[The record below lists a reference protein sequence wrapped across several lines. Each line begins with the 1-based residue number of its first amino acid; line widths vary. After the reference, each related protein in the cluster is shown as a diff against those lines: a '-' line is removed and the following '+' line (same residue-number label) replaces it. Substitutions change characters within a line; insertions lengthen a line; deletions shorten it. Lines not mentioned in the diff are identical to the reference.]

1 MRRASYVVLAALAGG
16 CASAGAR
23 QASKPTPQAAQ
34 AAESSSTERAQYPSS
49 YRRHPNPPV
58 VIRNA
63 TIMTA
68 TGQEIANGS
77 LLMKDGKIVAIG
89 KSVDAPADAAV
100 VDGTGKYVTPGL
112 IDDHSHLGVYAAPGT
127 DAESDGNEAT
137 NPITAEVWAE
147 HSFWPQDPQIPLA
160 IAGGIT
166 TIQALPGS
174 ANLIGGRSAI
184 LKLIPARTV
193 QEMKF
198 PGARYGLKM
207 ACGENPKRVYGRR
220 GGPATR
226 MGNMAGYRSA
236 FTQAETYRRRWH
248 TWRKD
253 HKGDP
258 PERNLRLETLAEVL
272 RGNMYVQNHC
282 YRADEM
288 AQMIDLAHEFGFKI
302 RSFHHAVE
310 SYKIADLLAKE
321 GTSVSVWADWWGFKE
336 EAMDGVQQNAALN
349 QQAGGRPI
357 IHSDDPGGIQ
367 RLNQEAAKAM
377 YAGNAPASR
386 SRATRPC
393 GGSRST
399 LPGPL
404 GSTRSSEHSSPARW
418 PTWWCGPAIRSR
430 SIRRPC
436 RSTTTAGSRTTARI
450 LRTSRAPISNWAR
463 CPRPGATDDRAAARP
478 GHCHHGWNGLSRL
491 RSEARQRERADPRRP
506 HRRRGNERAHSAG
519 CDPHRRRREMD
530 HPGPHRRGRPA
541 RPGGDQRGAR
551 DARRER
557 AGRHHR
563 RVLQRGGGDQP
574 GLDGHPR
581 YADRRDHDRARRAD
595 RQPRERPGGPD
606 RARRRHDRADACEVA
621 GGRGRRSLGERQR
634 RRRGLAGRR
643 GGTVARRVPRRARVR
658 AA

>member
-137 NPITAEVWAE
+137 NPVTAEVWAE

-207 ACGENPKRVYGRR
+207 ACGENPKRVYHSR
-220 GGPATR
+220 GPSTR
-226 MGNMAGYRSA
+226 MGNMAGYREA
-236 FTQAETYRRRWH
+236 FSQAESYRRRWDKWH
-248 TWRKD
+248 KD
-253 HKGDP
+253 HQGDP

-272 RGNMYVQNHC
+272 RGNIYVQNHC

-288 AQMIDLAHEFGFKI
+288 AQMLDLAHEFGFKI

-310 SYKIADLLAKE
+310 AYKIADLLARE

-336 EAMDGVQQNAALN
+336 EAMDGIHENAALN
-349 QQAGGRPI
+349 QAAGGRPL
-357 IHSDDPGGIQ
+357 IHSDSPSGIQ

-377 YAGNAPASR
+377 YYGQRSGIPVTREQALRWITANPA
-386 SRATRPC
+386 
-393 GGSRST
+393 
-399 LPGPL
+399 
-404 GSTRSSEHSSPARW
+404 
-418 PTWWCGPAIRSR
+418 
-430 SIRRPC
+430 
-436 RSTTTAGSRTTARI
+436 
-450 LRTSRAPISNWAR
+450 WA
-463 CPRPGATDDRAAARP
+463 
-478 GHCHHGWNGLSRL
+478 L
-491 RSEARQRERADPRRP
+491 
-506 HRRRGNERAHSAG
+506 
-519 CDPHRRRREMD
+519 
-530 HPGPHRRGRPA
+530 
-541 RPGGDQRGAR
+541 
-551 DARRER
+551 
-557 AGRHHR
+557 
-563 RVLQRGGGDQP
+563 
-574 GLDGHPR
+574 GLDSVVGTLEPGKM
-581 YADRRDHDRARRAD
+581 ADVVVWSGDPFSVYGKAVQVYNDGWLVYDRNDPAH
-595 RQPRERPGGPD
+595 QPRTDFELGQTPPPGSD
-606 RARRRHDRADACEVA
+606 R
-621 GGRGRRSLGERQR
+621 
-634 RRRGLAGRR
+634 
-643 GGTVARRVPRRARVR
+643 
-658 AA
+658 

>member
-137 NPITAEVWAE
+137 SPVTAEVWAE

-184 LKLIPARTV
+184 IKLIPARTV

-207 ACGENPKRVYGRR
+207 ACGENPKRVYGQRHQA
-220 GGPATR
+220 PSTR
-226 MGNMAGYRSA
+226 MGNMAGYRGA
-236 FTQAETYRRRWH
+236 FAQAEAYRRKWDSWNR
-248 TWRKD
+248 D
-253 HKGDP
+253 HHGEP

-272 RGNMYVQNHC
+272 RGNMYVQIHC

-288 AQMIDLAHEFGFKI
+288 AQMLDLAREFGFKI

-310 SYKIADLLAKE
+310 AYKIADLLAKE

-336 EAMDGVQQNAALN
+336 EAMDGIQQNAALN
-349 QQAGGRPI
+349 QQAGGRPV
-357 IHSDDPGGIQ
+357 IHSDSSSGIQ

-377 YAGNAPASR
+377 YDGQRAGIAVSRDQALRWITANPAWVLGLDSIV
-386 SRATRPC
+386 
-393 GGSRST
+393 GT
-399 LPGPL
+399 LEPGKMADVVL
-404 GSTRSSEHSSPARW
+404 WS
-418 PTWWCGPAIRSR
+418 
-430 SIRRPC
+430 
-436 RSTTTAGSRTTARI
+436 
-450 LRTSRAPISNWAR
+450 
-463 CPRPGATDDRAAARP
+463 
-478 GHCHHGWNGLSRL
+478 
-491 RSEARQRERADPRRP
+491 ADPLSVYA
-506 HRRRGNERAHSAG
+506 RAI
-519 CDPHRRRREMD
+519 
-530 HPGPHRRGRPA
+530 
-541 RPGGDQRGAR
+541 Q
-551 DARRER
+551 
-557 AGRHHR
+557 
-563 RVLQRGGGDQP
+563 VYN
-574 GLDGHPR
+574 DGWLV
-581 YADRRDHDRARRAD
+581 YDR
-595 RQPRERPGGPD
+595 
-606 RARRRHDRADACEVA
+606 
-621 GGRGRRSLGERQR
+621 
-634 RRRGLAGRR
+634 
-643 GGTVARRVPRRARVR
+643 
-658 AA
+658 